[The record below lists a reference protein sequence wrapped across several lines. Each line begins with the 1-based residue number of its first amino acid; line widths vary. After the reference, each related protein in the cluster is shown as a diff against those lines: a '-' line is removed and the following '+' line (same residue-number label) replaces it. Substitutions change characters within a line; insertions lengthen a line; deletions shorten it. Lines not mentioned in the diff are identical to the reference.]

1 MKLNVNM
8 LRGAMAEANVTQEQL
23 AKAVGMG
30 RGTLS
35 LKMNGHRS
43 FNIEEIAAICD
54 YLNIADLSKR
64 AEIFLS

>member
-1 MKLNVNM
+1 
-8 LRGAMAEANVTQEQL
+8 MAEANVTQEQL

-35 LKMNGHRS
+35 TKMNGHRS
-43 FNIEEIAAICD
+43 FNTEEIVAICD
-54 YLNIADLSKR
+54 FLQIADPTKR